1 MGTQNFY
8 KKTVFLKKFCLI
20 YLMKINTNKK
30 IKIITGNKN
39 IVNFRKLNMIKI
51 EDEKNTKD
59 TLQLE
64 EDLSKFYFLFQ
75 NLIVSFLKNKKKNN
89 LDVIKNFRK
98 TEEKAS
104 FWFYES
110 TKKHFFPKSQNNKKI
125 NGLFNVKTVLRLI
138 SKELN
143 KNKITGFS
151 KKATEFIL
159 ENLEKTI
166 ENILIEMRKL

>member
-75 NLIVSFLKNKKKNN
+75 NLIVSFLKNKKNKEKSIKCFGKFRLKISVCKNTNKKKNN

-104 FWFYES
+104 FWF
-110 TKKHFFPKSQNNKKI
+110 
-125 NGLFNVKTVLRLI
+125 
-138 SKELN
+138 
-143 KNKITGFS
+143 
-151 KKATEFIL
+151 
-159 ENLEKTI
+159 
-166 ENILIEMRKL
+166 